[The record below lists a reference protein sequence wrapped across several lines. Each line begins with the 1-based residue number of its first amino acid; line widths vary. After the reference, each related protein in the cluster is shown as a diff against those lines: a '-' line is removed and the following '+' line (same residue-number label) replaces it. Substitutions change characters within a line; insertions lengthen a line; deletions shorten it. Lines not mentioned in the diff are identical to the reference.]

1 MWAFEH
7 FALDLA
13 VLLGFLELIA
23 TEALVWSTEAK
34 QIDLI
39 LGLGDRQL
47 ILQAGG
53 RGILL

>member
-47 ILQAGG
+47 IL
-53 RGILL
+53 